1 MCTQKD
7 SDLMKPFQCSQC
19 IKVHTKPEM
28 SRTQARLG
36 LQNRVP
42 FERAYRVG
50 EVLGKGGFGTV
61 YAGKRTRDG
70 RCVAIKHVARNKVT
84 DWAVYGGRRVPM
96 ELKLLHSVQAV
107 EGVIKLIDFYERTDS
122 FIFVMEKPEN
132 TKDLFDVITDK
143 KFLEEDIARNFFKQ
157 IVETVL
163 ACHAKGV
170 IHRDIK
176 DENILVN
183 LTTGKLKLIDFGSGA
198 VMKDEAFTD
207 FDGTRVYAPPEWILA
222 STYYGSQAT
231 VWSLG
236 VLLFDM
242 VCGDIPFENDEQ
254 ICLAKLEF
262 RKQISTSCQDL
273 VRSCLKVK
281 LLERIDL
288 LDILKHPWLASHDSD
303 VEQLTDQSE
312 NYVCTESSNPS
323 DSL

>member
-1 MCTQKD
+1 MCTSTE
-7 SDLMKPFQCSQC
+7 SDIIQP
-19 IKVHTKPEM
+19 VHTCSNCSKSAKVVPKPEM

-61 YAGKRTRDG
+61 YAGKRSRDG

-96 ELKLLHSVQAV
+96 ELKLLHSVQTV
-107 EGVIKLIDFYERTDS
+107 DGVIKLIDFYERTDS

-163 ACHAKGV
+163 AVHAKGV

-183 LTTGKLKLIDFGSGA
+183 LNTGKLKLIDFGSGA
-198 VMKDEAFTD
+198 IIKDEAFTD
-207 FDGTRVYAPPEWILA
+207 FDGTRVYAPPEWIL
-222 STYYGSQAT
+222 SNRYFGSPAT

-242 VCGDIPFENDEQ
+242 VCGDIPFEKDEQ
-254 ICLAKLEF
+254 ICTGKLEF
-262 RKQISTSCQDL
+262 RKQVSIACQDL
-273 VRSCLKVK
+273 VRRCLRVK
-281 LLERIDL
+281 LEDRIDL
-288 LDILKHPWLASHDSD
+288 ADIIKHPWMN
-303 VEQLTDQSE
+303 SE
-312 NYVCTESSNPS
+312 NCFSDLVTDTEQEIRQFM
-323 DSL
+323 

>member
-1 MCTQKD
+1 MCTTTE

-19 IKVHTKPEM
+19 VKVPMKPEM

-61 YAGKRTRDG
+61 YAGKRIRDA
-70 RCVAIKHVARNKVT
+70 RSVAIKHVAKNKVT
-84 DWAVYGGRRVPM
+84 EWAMYGGRRVPM

-107 EGVIKLIDFYERTDS
+107 EGVIKLIDFYERGDS

-143 KFLEEDIARNFFKQ
+143 KFLEEDIARNFFRQ

-176 DENILVN
+176 DENILVD
-183 LTTGKLKLIDFGSGA
+183 LSTGTLKLIDFGSGA
-198 VMKDEAFTD
+198 MLKEEAFTD
-207 FDGTRVYAPPEWILA
+207 FDGTRVYAPPEWIL
-222 STYYGSQAT
+222 SNRYFGSQAT

-242 VCGDIPFENDEQ
+242 VCGDIPFEKDEQ
-254 ICLAKLEF
+254 ICTGKLEF
-262 RKQISTSCQDL
+262 RKQVSNPCQDL
-273 VRSCLKVK
+273 VRSCLKVN
-281 LLERIDL
+281 LEDRIDL
-288 LDILKHPWLASHDSD
+288 ADIIKHPWM
-303 VEQLTDQSE
+303 
-312 NYVCTESSNPS
+312 NMESSYSLTNGMGNPNE
-323 DSL
+323 DKDIRQYM

>member
-1 MCTQKD
+1 
-7 SDLMKPFQCSQC
+7 MKPFQCSQC
-19 IKVHTKPEM
+19 IKVPSKPEM

-61 YAGKRTRDG
+61 YAGKRSRDG
-70 RCVAIKHVARNKVT
+70 KSVAIKHVARNKVT

-143 KFLEEDIARNFFKQ
+143 KFLEEDIARNFFRQ

-183 LTTGKLKLIDFGSGA
+183 LTTGQLKLIDFGSGA
-198 VMKDEAFTD
+198 VMKEEAFTD
-207 FDGTRVYAPPEWILA
+207 FDGKITNISIQTLLIIMNLIQNSWCL
-222 STYYGSQAT
+222 
-231 VWSLG
+231 L
-236 VLLFDM
+236 LLFKT
-242 VCGDIPFENDEQ
+242 
-254 ICLAKLEF
+254 LSF
-262 RKQISTSCQDL
+262 RN
-273 VRSCLKVK
+273 SCL
-281 LLERIDL
+281 RS
-288 LDILKHPWLASHDSD
+288 A
-303 VEQLTDQSE
+303 
-312 NYVCTESSNPS
+312 
-323 DSL
+323 

>member
-1 MCTQKD
+1 
-7 SDLMKPFQCSQC
+7 MKPFQCSQC
-19 IKVHTKPEM
+19 IKVPNKPEM

-61 YAGKRTRDG
+61 YAGKRSRDG
-70 RCVAIKHVARNKVT
+70 KSVAIKHVARNKVT

-143 KFLEEDIARNFFKQ
+143 KFLEEDIARKFFRQ

-183 LTTGKLKLIDFGSGA
+183 LTTGQLKLIDFGSGA
-198 VMKDEAFTD
+198 VMKEEAFTD
-207 FDGTRVYAPPEWILA
+207 FDGKITNISIQTLLIIMNLIQNSWCL
-222 STYYGSQAT
+222 
-231 VWSLG
+231 L
-236 VLLFDM
+236 LLFKT
-242 VCGDIPFENDEQ
+242 
-254 ICLAKLEF
+254 LSF
-262 RKQISTSCQDL
+262 RN
-273 VRSCLKVK
+273 SCL
-281 LLERIDL
+281 RS
-288 LDILKHPWLASHDSD
+288 A
-303 VEQLTDQSE
+303 
-312 NYVCTESSNPS
+312 
-323 DSL
+323 